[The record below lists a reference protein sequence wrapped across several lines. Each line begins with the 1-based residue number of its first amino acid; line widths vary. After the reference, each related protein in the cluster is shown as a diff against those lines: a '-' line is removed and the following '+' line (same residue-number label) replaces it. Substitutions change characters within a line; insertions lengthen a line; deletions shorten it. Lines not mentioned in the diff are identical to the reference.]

1 MTKLSD
7 MPEHNTSES
16 NQPID
21 TMKVAESSKPEYLKN
36 QTLNEMR
43 PGSELLVEAL
53 QNEDVEFIFGYPGGA
68 VLPLYDTFYDGKIK
82 HILARHEQG
91 ATHAAEGY
99 ARVSGKTG
107 VVVVTSGPGAT
118 NAITG
123 ITDAHSDS
131 LPLVVFTGQVATLGI
146 GKDAFQEA
154 DLLSMTTPITKQNY
168 QVKKVEDIPRIVHE
182 AFHVANTG
190 RKGPVVIDFPKD
202 MGILSTNVEL
212 SETVDLPGYQVNTV
226 ADSNDIETLV
236 SYLNSSKKPLVLAGA
251 GINHSKSNELLTNF
265 VTQHKIPTVTTLL
278 GLGAVP
284 YDHPLFLGMG
294 GMHGSYASNMAL
306 TECDLLIN
314 LGSRFDDRLASKPDA
329 FAPNAKIVHV
339 DIDPSELNKVIDT
352 DLGIVA
358 DCKNVLEQLENANV
372 QVPNH
377 DDWLQTC
384 ETNKSSYPFKYEKD
398 NNDSFCKP
406 QEAIEYIG
414 HITNGDAIVTTDV
427 GQHQMWAAQFY
438 PFKSHSQWVTSGG
451 LGTMGFGIPSA
462 IGAQLARPD
471 KTVVCFVGDGG
482 FQMTN
487 QEMALLPEYGLNI
500 KIVLINNG
508 TLGMVKQWQDKFFN
522 QRFSHSVFNDQPDFM
537 KLSEAFGVKGFLIDK
552 PNQLKETLDEAFNYN
567 GPALIEV
574 RISPIEPVNPMI
586 PSGKANHEMEGY

>member
-123 ITDAHSDS
+123 ITDAYSDS
-131 LPLVVFTGQVATLGI
+131 LPLVVFTGQVATPGI

-265 VTQHKIPTVTTLL
+265 VTQHKIPTVATLL

-284 YDHPLFLGMG
+284 YNHPLFLGMG

-314 LGSRFDDRLASKPDA
+314 LGSRFDDRLASKPDT

-537 KLSEAFGVKGFLIDK
+537 KLSEAYGVKGFLIDK

-567 GPALIEV
+567 GPTLIEV

>member
-7 MPEHNTSES
+7 MSEHNTATS
-16 NQPID
+16 NQPVD
-21 TMKVAESSKPEYLKN
+21 TMKVAESSKPEYMKS
-36 QTLNEMR
+36 QTINEMR
-43 PGSELLVEAL
+43 PGSEILVEAL
-53 QNEDVEFIFGYPGGA
+53 QNENVDFIFGYPGGA

-99 ARVSGKTG
+99 ARISGKTG

-131 LPLVVFTGQVATLGI
+131 LPLVVFTGQVATPGI

-154 DLLSMTTPITKQNY
+154 DLLSMTAPITKQNY

-182 AFHVANTG
+182 AFHVANSG
-190 RKGPVVIDFPKD
+190 RKGPVVVDFPKD
-202 MGILSTNVEL
+202 MGVLSTNVGL
-212 SETVDLPGYQVNTV
+212 SDHIDLPGYQVNTV
-226 ADSNDIETLV
+226 AKSNDINTLV
-236 SYLNSSKKPLVLAGA
+236 KYLNHSKKPLILAGA
-251 GINHSKSNELLTNF
+251 GVNHSKSNKLLTQF
-265 VTQHKIPTVTTLL
+265 VTQHQIPTVTTLL
-278 GLGAVP
+278 GLGAIP
-284 YDHPLFLGMG
+284 YEHPLFLGMG

-314 LGSRFDDRLASKPDA
+314 LGSRFDDRLASKPDD
-329 FAPNAKIVHV
+329 FAPNAKVGHV
-339 DIDPSELNKVIDT
+339 DIDPSEINKIIAT

-358 DCKNVLEQLENANV
+358 DCKNVLEQLEASQINV
-372 QVPNH
+372 PSH
-377 DDWLQTC
+377 DEWLQYC
-384 ETNKSSYPFKYEKD
+384 QSNKSNHPFKYEKD
-398 NNDSFCKP
+398 DKDIFCKP

-414 HITNGDAIVTTDV
+414 KITNGDAIVTTDV

-462 IGAQLARPD
+462 IGAQLASPD

-522 QRFSHSVFNDQPDFM
+522 QRFSHSVFNDQPDFIKM
-537 KLSEAFGVKGFLIDK
+537 AEAYGVKGFLIDQ
-552 PNQLKETLDEAFNYN
+552 PNQLKSKLDEAFNYE

-586 PSGKANHEMEGY
+586 PSGKANNEMEGY

>member
-1 MTKLSD
+1 MDYSKQTSLKEDSD
-7 MPEHNTSES
+7 LDAN
-16 NQPID
+16 N
-21 TMKVAESSKPEYLKN
+21 N
-36 QTLNEMR
+36 FR
-43 PGSELLVEAL
+43 FGSELLVEAL
-53 QNEDVEFIFGYPGGA
+53 LHEDVDFIFGYPGGA

-123 ITDAHSDS
+123 ITDAYCDS
-131 LPLVVFTGQVATLGI
+131 LPLVVFTGQVATPGI
-146 GKDAFQEA
+146 GKDTFQEA
-154 DLLSMTTPITKQNY
+154 DLLSMTTPITKANF
-168 QVKKVEDIPRIVHE
+168 QVKNVNDIPRIVHE
-182 AFHVANTG
+182 AFYLANSG

-202 MGILSTNVEL
+202 MGVLKTSAPLVNE
-212 SETVDLPGYQVNTV
+212 VDLPAYDVTVNPK
-226 ADSNDIETLV
+226 DKDISQLIQ
-236 SYLNSSKKPLVLAGA
+236 YLDNAKQPLILAGA
-251 GINHSKSNELLTNF
+251 GINHSQSNELLTQF
-265 VTQHKIPTVTTLL
+265 VTKHQIPVATTLL
-278 GLGAVP
+278 GLGAIP
-284 YDHPLFLGMG
+284 YDNPLFLGMG

-314 LGSRFDDRLASKPDA
+314 LGSRFDDRLASNPNE
-329 FAPNAKIVHV
+329 FAPHATVVHV
-339 DIDPSELNKVIDT
+339 DIDESEINKVIST

-358 DCKNVLEQLENANV
+358 DCKKVLEALSQKF
-372 QVPNH
+372 
-377 DDWLQTC
+377 
-384 ETNKSSYPFKYEKD
+384 TNKTSYEHWVNHCIENKHKHPFKYKKAD
-398 NNDSFCKP
+398 ATFCKP

-414 HITNGDAIVTTDV
+414 KITNGEAIVTTDV

-438 PFKSHSQWVTSGG
+438 PFKHHGQWVTSGG

-462 IGAQLARPD
+462 IGAQLAEPD
-471 KTVVCFVGDGG
+471 KTVICFVGDGG

-487 QEMALLPEYGLNI
+487 QEIALLPEYGLNV

-522 QRFSHSVFNDQPDFM
+522 HRFSHSVFNDQPDFM
-537 KLSEAFGVKGFLIDK
+537 KMAEAYGVKGFLVDH
-552 PNQLKETLDEAFNYN
+552 PNKLTKTLDSAFNYS

-574 RISPIEPVNPMI
+574 RISPTEPVNPMI
-586 PSGKANHEMEGY
+586 PSGKANHEMEGLE

>member
-123 ITDAHSDS
+123 ITDAYSDS
-131 LPLVVFTGQVATLGI
+131 LPLVVFTGQVATPGI

-212 SETVDLPGYQVNTV
+212 SEIVDLPGYQVNTV

-384 ETNKSSYPFKYEKD
+384 EINKSSYPFKYEKD

-487 QEMALLPEYGLNI
+487 QEIALLPEYGLNI

-537 KLSEAFGVKGFLIDK
+537 KLSEAYGVKGFLIDK